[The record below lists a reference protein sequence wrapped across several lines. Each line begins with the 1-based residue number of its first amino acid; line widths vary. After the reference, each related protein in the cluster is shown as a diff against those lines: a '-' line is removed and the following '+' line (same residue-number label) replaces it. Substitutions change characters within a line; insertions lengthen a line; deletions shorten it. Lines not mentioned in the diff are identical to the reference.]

1 MLKCT
6 HVDAIAVF
14 PVHELVYQGLKV
26 ISEWL
31 TTSEGYCKLEL
42 LSRIS
47 VAFSSLHIRIT
58 ICHFVIRKN
67 PCPIFLGLKIL
78 AGQSSQP
85 PSIEAVAEQFARPG
99 A

>member
-42 LSRIS
+42 LS
-47 VAFSSLHIRIT
+47 IRIT

-78 AGQSSQP
+78 AGQSSQS